1 MIFRVVASTISECKE
16 RHVRESK
23 IVDSR
28 SVNVSM
34 VDQHVSM
41 TVEVAMAA
49 VDMMIQ
55 VALAMARFSSWERR
69 WMEEERE
76 YNWGVIYI

>member
-1 MIFRVVASTISECKE
+1 ME

-34 VDQHVSM
+34 VDQHVSI
-41 TVEVAMAA
+41 TVEVAMVA
-49 VDMMIQ
+49 VDMMI
-55 VALAMARFSSWERR
+55 LSI
-69 WMEEERE
+69 
-76 YNWGVIYI
+76 GVKVKKLLCLQCKRSKKW

>member
-1 MIFRVVASTISECKE
+1 MIFRVVVSTSSECKE

-34 VDQHVSM
+34 VDQHVSIIAG
-41 TVEVAMAA
+41 EVAVVA
-49 VDMMIQ
+49 VDMVI
-55 VALAMARFSSWERR
+55 LSI
-69 WMEEERE
+69 
-76 YNWGVIYI
+76 GVKKLLCFCLQSTIACNGRKHRV